1 MHSDIREYIQ
11 SKSLNEQGIFC
22 IFDDDDLFHVRA
34 MILGPEETP
43 YAYGFYFFDLHF
55 PKEYPFKP
63 PRVSYQ
69 TRWRNIRFHPNLY
82 ASSKVCLS
90 ILGTWSGPGWTS
102 AQTLSSVLLTI
113 QSLLTKDPLTNEPG
127 YTIRT
132 SKTESRHNNYET
144 MVTFENYN
152 TAIGRMLDT
161 PPKGFEAFL
170 PIMYQCF
177 KTNSGAI
184 EKQLQL
190 LLAKEPTPSKM
201 RCAVYN
207 FESMVDYASCCS
219 KLQSLKQLLMQDEET
234 PPDKTEI
241 SPQMETCT
249 IETLQAPT
257 TTPPTL
263 PTTTPPTLPTTTPP
277 PRIKKPTRK
286 ASENEMRGQIVTID
300 QGPNKDPIQFES
312 RKCKQKNANQPE
324 KWQWRRLA
332 SS

>member
-1 MHSDIREYIQ
+1 
-11 SKSLNEQGIFC
+11 
-22 IFDDDDLFHVRA
+22 
-34 MILGPEETP
+34 
-43 YAYGFYFFDLHF
+43 
-55 PKEYPFKP
+55 
-63 PRVSYQ
+63 
-69 TRWRNIRFHPNLY
+69 
-82 ASSKVCLS
+82 
-90 ILGTWSGPGWTS
+90 
-102 AQTLSSVLLTI
+102 
-113 QSLLTKDPLTNEPG
+113 
-127 YTIRT
+127 
-132 SKTESRHNNYET
+132 

-207 FESMVDYASCCS
+207 FESIVDYASCCS

-241 SPQMETCT
+241 SPPMETCT
-249 IETLQAPT
+249 IETPQAPT
-257 TTPPTL
+257 TTLPTKTL
-263 PTTTPPTLPTTTPP
+263 PTKTPP
-277 PRIKKPTRK
+277 PRIKKPKRK
-286 ASENEMRGQIVTID
+286 ASEIEMRGQIVTID

-312 RKCKQKNANQPE
+312 RKCKQKDATQPE

-332 SS
+332 TVSS